1 MLCRQGFDVVC
12 GRCTTRFEN
21 AHRTILRELLY
32 RYHPWSG
39 RRVCV
44 HGAIEKADGVVF
56 RCTLSGSEADRGLEI
71 PAWMFDRTVCPDQEA
86 PFVSMGALA
95 ALSTLLDLALKDGVA
110 SSNVPL
116 SSASRTSRDQNRGE
130 AHVRQN
136 SYVSEQAAAR
146 SAAEAAADGSVQG
159 RHGRQRRRRPPM
171 ARATRRGTIDADQLD
186 STADPRPCRE
196 DRGSAHQGGRR

>member
-1 MLCRQGFDVVC
+1 MDAGHY
-12 GRCTTRFEN
+12 TTRFEN

-32 RYHPWSG
+32 RYHPWFG
-39 RRVCV
+39 RHVCV
-44 HGAIEKADGVVF
+44 HEAIEKADGVVF

-71 PAWMFDRTVCPDQEA
+71 PAWMFDRTVCPDQPPLMEA

-136 SYVSEQAAAR
+136 NYVSEQAAAR

-159 RHGRQRRRRPPM
+159 RHGRQRRRRPRM
-171 ARATRRGTIDADQLD
+171 ARATAEAQSMLTSLIAQLILD
-186 STADPRPCRE
+186 HAGKTEAAPTRE
-196 DRGSAHQGGRR
+196 AGDDL

>member
-1 MLCRQGFDVVC
+1 
-12 GRCTTRFEN
+12 
-21 AHRTILRELLY
+21 
-32 RYHPWSG
+32 
-39 RRVCV
+39 V
-44 HGAIEKADGVVF
+44 HEAIEKADGVVF
-56 RCTLSGSEADRGLEI
+56 RCTLSGSVVDRGLEI
-71 PAWMFDRTVCPDQEA
+71 PAWMFDRTVCPDQPPLMEA
-86 PFVSMGALA
+86 PFVNMGALA

-130 AHVRQN
+130 AHVTQN

-159 RHGRQRRRRPPM
+159 RHGRQHRQRPRM
-171 ARATRRGTIDADQLD
+171 ARATGGGTIDADQLD

-196 DRGSAHQGGRR
+196 DRGRAREGSRP